1 MKTGS
6 CEHTA
11 LQRPPHGRCGL
22 KPHLP
27 GIYVC
32 LVLNFTQ
39 IVALFMA
46 CCLIATAHAQTD
58 PPRTPEQDAAI
69 APQLEELLTTVYCY
83 CGCTRET
90 IEVCVC
96 ETAVMIEKDFH
107 NRLLAGQTVE
117 QIRTNYLDTFGPQY
131 YAVMPAEG
139 INLLAY
145 VMPAVILAIIGGVA
159 FFTLRRSKQQPVTT
173 DVPQEPNQQ
182 VSATT
187 VKQVEAELERYK
199 RQN

>member
-1 MKTGS
+1 MKTGR

-11 LQRPPHGRCGL
+11 
-22 KPHLP
+22 
-27 GIYVC
+27 ISNEV
-32 LVLNFTQ
+32 VILNFRQ
-39 IVALFMA
+39 IIALFMA
-46 CCLIATAHAQTD
+46 CCFIATAHAQTD
-58 PPRTPEQDAAI
+58 PPRAAEPDAAI
-69 APQLEELLTTVYCY
+69 ASKLEELLTTVYCY

-96 ETAVMIEKDFH
+96 ETAAMIEKDFRD
-107 NRLLAGQTVE
+107 RLLAGQTVE

-145 VMPAVILAIIGGVA
+145 IMPAVILVLIGGVA
-159 FFTLRRSKQQPVTT
+159 FAVLRKSKQEAVVRNRFEDSKQQ
-173 DVPQEPNQQ
+173 
-182 VSATT
+182 VSDTT

-199 RQN
+199 QQN

>member
-1 MKTGS
+1 MKTGR
-6 CEHTA
+6 CEHTTISNKA
-11 LQRPPHGRCGL
+11 VILN
-22 KPHLP
+22 
-27 GIYVC
+27 C
-32 LVLNFTQ
+32 LQ
-39 IVALFMA
+39 IVALFMV
-46 CCLIATAHAQTD
+46 CCVIATAHAQTEG
-58 PPRTPEQDAAI
+58 PRTTAEIDATI
-69 APQLEELLTTVYCY
+69 APKLEELLTTVYCY

-96 ETAVMIEKDFH
+96 ETAAMIEKDFRD
-107 NRLLAGQTVE
+107 RLLAGQTVE

-145 VMPAVILAIIGGVA
+145 IMPAVILVIIGGVA
-159 FFTLRRSKQQPVTT
+159 FVALRRFKQQPLTH
-173 DVPQEPNQQ
+173 DGREDPNQQ
-182 VSATT
+182 ISNTT

>member
-6 CEHTA
+6 CEHTT
-11 LQRPPHGRCGL
+11 LQRPPHGRCGF

-32 LVLNFTQ
+32 PVLNCMQ
-39 IVALFMA
+39 IVALFMV
-46 CCLIATAHAQTD
+46 CCLIATAHAQTG
-58 PPRTPEQDAAI
+58 PPRTAEPDTAI
-69 APQLEELLTTVYCY
+69 ASQLEELLTTVYCY

-96 ETAVMIEKDFH
+96 ETAAMIEKDFR

-145 VMPAVILAIIGGVA
+145 IMPAVILVLIGGVA
-159 FFTLRRSKQQPVTT
+159 FFTLRRSKQQPATSNVS
-173 DVPQEPNQQ
+173 QEPNQR
-182 VSATT
+182 VSDTT
-187 VKQVEAELERYK
+187 VKQVEAELKRYK
-199 RQN
+199 R

>member
-1 MKTGS
+1 MKTGRF
-6 CEHTA
+6 EHTA
-11 LQRPPHGRCGL
+11 ISNNTVIL
-22 KPHLP
+22 K
-27 GIYVC
+27 VR
-32 LVLNFTQ
+32 Q

-46 CCLIATAHAQTD
+46 CCVITTAHAQTEV
-58 PPRTPEQDAAI
+58 PRSAEIDAAI
-69 APQLEELLTTVYCY
+69 APKLEELLTTVYCY

-96 ETAVMIEKDFH
+96 ETAGMIEEDFR

-145 VMPAVILAIIGGVA
+145 IMPAVILVLIGGIA
-159 FFTLRRSKQQPVTT
+159 FFVLRRLKQQPVTSGGLE
-173 DVPQEPNQQ
+173 EPDQQ
-182 VSATT
+182 VSDTT
-187 VKQVEAELERYK
+187 VRQVEAELERYK

>member
-1 MKTGS
+1 MKTGRF
-6 CEHTA
+6 ERTA
-11 LQRPPHGRCGL
+11 ISN
-22 KPHLP
+22 KTV
-27 GIYVC
+27 I
-32 LVLNFTQ
+32 LNFIQ
-39 IVALFMA
+39 IVALFMVG
-46 CCLIATAHAQTD
+46 CFILTAHAQTEV
-58 PPRTPEQDAAI
+58 PRTVEPDAAI
-69 APQLEELLTTVYCY
+69 TSKLEELLTTVYCY

-96 ETAVMIEKDFH
+96 ETAAMIERDFRT
-107 NRLLAGQTVE
+107 RLLAGQTVE

-145 VMPAVILAIIGGVA
+145 IMPVVIFVLIGGVA
-159 FFTLRRSKQQPVTT
+159 FAVLRRSRQEAVVSH
-173 DVPQEPNQQ
+173 VPQDSEQQ
-182 VSATT
+182 VSDTT